1 MNVWPTSFPRLEK
14 PGKPAVYISFGNLL
28 HPPSSPANFHFVVNS
43 NREFKF
49 LNEAYL
55 IHFSVFNFN
64 LNFQFLIRMNHNFF
78 FNFDLIFLLERK
90 YDKSCLNKQFVCVCG
105 KLLQLCLT
113 LCDPMGCN
121 MPGFPVYRILQA
133 RILEWVAMPS
143 SRGSSHPSDRT
154 RVSCV
159 SCVGRQVLYL

>member
-1 MNVWPTSFPRLEK
+1 MRKCFP
-14 PGKPAVYISFGNLL
+14 V
-28 HPPSSPANFHFVVNS
+28 
-43 NREFKF
+43 KF

-55 IHFSVFNFN
+55 IHFSVFNFT

-113 LCDPMGCN
+113 LCDPMGCSP
-121 MPGFPVYRILQA
+121 PGSSVHGILQA
-133 RILEWVAMPS
+133 RIPEWVAIPF
-143 SRGSSHPSDRT
+143 SRGSF
-154 RVSCV
+154 
-159 SCVGRQVLYL
+159 